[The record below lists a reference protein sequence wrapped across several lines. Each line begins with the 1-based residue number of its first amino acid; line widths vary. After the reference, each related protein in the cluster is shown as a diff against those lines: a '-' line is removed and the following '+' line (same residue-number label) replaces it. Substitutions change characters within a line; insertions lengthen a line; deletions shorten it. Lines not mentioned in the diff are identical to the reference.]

1 VGLPAEGVSKSFA
14 EQVEAWKGEYQGK
27 LSPEQQRM
35 FSPWAESVSLTSMD
49 RLTDHETRELRAGR
63 IQTHEGAAD
72 THLKNAQD
80 NWTDFATWNGSL
92 GAASAELDKALALK
106 GVSKEMRDAE
116 VAKLQASGALGRVKM
131 ALESNRFGDARK
143 MLDDPRVAGQREA
156 LKIDI
161 DQHPQFAG
169 QLRVQSIPAVYAF
182 VNGQP
187 VDGFMGALPESQIKQ
202 FVDRLGG
209 QGSMAEEIEAAVA
222 EARMALDQQDYQSAG
237 QIFAQVLQVDREHA
251 GALAGLARC
260 QMAVGD
266 LENAQATLALVPPAK
281 ASDPEVLSAKA
292 ALELALNPVDVSEIG
307 TLKAQI
313 EKNPD
318 DFQARLDLAVLL
330 NGAGERAEAT
340 DQLIY
345 IIKKMRSWNEEAARK
360 QLVKFFEAWGPK
372 DEFTLAGRRK
382 LSSVLF
388 S

>member
-1 VGLPAEGVSKSFA
+1 MSMTFGAQPPGNGTGNTAGDLIK
-14 EQVEAWKGEYQGK
+14 
-27 LSPEQQRM
+27 
-35 FSPWAESVSLTSMD
+35 ESNT
-49 RLTDHETRELRAGR
+49 
-63 IQTHEGAAD
+63 Q
-72 THLKNAQD
+72 N
-80 NWTDFATWNGSL
+80 F
-92 GAASAELDKALALK
+92 
-106 GVSKEMRDAE
+106 MRDVIEASRE
-116 VAKLQASGALGRVKM
+116 VPVVVDFWAPWCGPCKQLGP
-131 ALESNRFGDARK
+131 ALEKVVRQANGKVR
-143 MLDDPRVAGQREA
+143 MV
-156 LKIDI
+156 KINVDEN
-161 DQHPQFAG
+161 Q
-169 QLRVQSIPAVYAF
+169 QLAQQMRIQSIPAVYAF

-187 VDGFMGALPESQIKQ
+187 VDGFMGALPESQLKQ

-222 EARMALDQQDYQSAG
+222 EGRAAFEQQDYQTAA

-251 GALAGLARC
+251 GAIAGLARC
-260 QMAVGD
+260 QIAVGD

-281 ASDPEVLSAKA
+281 SGDPEVLSAKA

-330 NGAGERAEAT
+330 NGAGEREEAT

-345 IIKKMRSWNEEAARK
+345 VIRKMRSWNDEAARK

>member
-1 VGLPAEGVSKSFA
+1 MSMIFGGENSGNGAGPGAGDLIRDSNTQNFMTDVI
-14 EQVEAWKGEYQGK
+14 EA
-27 LSPEQQRM
+27 SRQQPVIVD
-35 FSPWAESVSLTSMD
+35 FWAPWC
-49 RLTDHETRELRAGR
+49 GPCK
-63 IQTHEGAAD
+63 Q
-72 THLKNAQD
+72 
-80 NWTDFATWNGSL
+80 L
-92 GAASAELDKALALK
+92 GP
-106 GVSKEMRDAE
+106 
-116 VAKLQASGALGRVKM
+116 
-131 ALESNRFGDARK
+131 ALEKVVRQANGKVR
-143 MLDDPRVAGQREA
+143 MV
-156 LKIDI
+156 KINVDEN
-161 DQHPQFAG
+161 Q
-169 QLRVQSIPAVYAF
+169 QLAQQMRIQSIPAVYAF

-187 VDGFMGALPESQIKQ
+187 VDGFMGTLPESQLKQ
-202 FVDRLGG
+202 FIDRLGG

-222 EARMALDQQDYQSAG
+222 DARMALEQQDYQSAG

-260 QMAVGD
+260 QLAVGD

-292 ALELALNPVDVSEIG
+292 ALEMALNPVDVSEIG

-345 IIKKMRSWNEEAARK
+345 VIKKMRSWNEEAARK
-360 QLVKFFEAWGPK
+360 QLVKFFEAWGPM